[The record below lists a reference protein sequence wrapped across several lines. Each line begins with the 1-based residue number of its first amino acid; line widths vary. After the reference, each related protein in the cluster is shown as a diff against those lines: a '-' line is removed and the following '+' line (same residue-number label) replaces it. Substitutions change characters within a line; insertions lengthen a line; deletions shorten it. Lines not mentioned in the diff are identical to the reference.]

1 MGPGEFI
8 LTIPWGGGGIFLT
21 HGHSQLCLIIMH
33 QEEEKG
39 TIFCVG
45 GIKSFKKQMPIK
57 IEKSSWKM
65 EDYDSKRLVQKF
77 GRESIIGV
85 ERGE

>member
-1 MGPGEFI
+1 
-8 LTIPWGGGGIFLT
+8 
-21 HGHSQLCLIIMH
+21 
-33 QEEEKG
+33 
-39 TIFCVG
+39 
-45 GIKSFKKQMPIK
+45 
-57 IEKSSWKM
+57 M